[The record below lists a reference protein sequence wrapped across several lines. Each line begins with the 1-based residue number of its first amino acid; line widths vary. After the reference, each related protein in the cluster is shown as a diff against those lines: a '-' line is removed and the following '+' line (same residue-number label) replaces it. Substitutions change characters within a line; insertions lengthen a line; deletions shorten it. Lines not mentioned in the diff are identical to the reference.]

1 MYTLGILGFINENC
15 NLKHPEIKAGFT
27 VICVIVIQTN
37 ILDHF
42 NSPNYHVIQL
52 YISVALLLI
61 IYLWIYYAPKCI
73 IRIQKIRDAF
83 DEDEYAFAYIQYRLN
98 TMPVRTCSKILDEKG
113 FIQYSLFNNL
123 EIKDDGEFKEYLK
136 NNYKKHQEYKN
147 HKCIK
152 TVYFLLWICLSAF
165 IVISIWEI
173 RPFTFTK
180 VANTVLLIFSIFLNY
195 YSFYA
200 SIAYAYFIRTL
211 FRKNIDEW
219 KYNKYMPSAT
229 HGFSLLVSN
238 VKMNSLIFFLI
249 SSLYTFVYMLILY
262 SPSTNIELAPKEVIF
277 VQVNIIVLAG
287 SGMTVALFIAGHFF
301 LQRILLKWK
310 ETTLQ
315 ELDENSCN
323 VYNGVIANKLDYT
336 ALIQKVTSDKIQYS
350 YTNIPSMALT
360 LIIVILNILNIYK
373 MILELFI

>member
-1 MYTLGILGFINENC
+1 MYTLGILGVVNNEC
-15 NLKHPEIKAGFT
+15 NLKDKYVKATFA
-27 VICVIVIQTN
+27 
-37 ILDHF
+37 ILCIDVLLLNVFDHLYL
-42 NSPNYHVIQL
+42 PNYHVIQL
-52 YISVALLLI
+52 YISAALLLI
-61 IYLWIYYAPKCI
+61 IYLWIYYAPKCV
-73 IRIQKIRDAF
+73 IRIQKIRMAF
-83 DEDEYAFAYIQYRLN
+83 DEKDYLFAYMQYRLN
-98 TMPVRTCSKILDEKG
+98 IMPVRACSKILDENG
-113 FIQYSLFNNL
+113 VIQYSLLNDL
-123 EIKDDGEFKEYLK
+123 EIKDDGEFKEDLK
-136 NNYKKHQEYKN
+136 SHDGVKYKKHKR
-147 HKCIK
+147 IK
-152 TVYFLLWICLSAF
+152 TVYFLLWTFISAF

-180 VANTVLLIFSIFLNY
+180 VANIALLIFSIFLNY

-211 FRKNIDEW
+211 FRKNIDGW

-229 HGFSLLVSN
+229 HGFSLHVSN

-262 SPSTNIELAPKEVIF
+262 SPSTNIDLVPKEAIF

-301 LQRILLKWK
+301 LQRILLRWK

-315 ELDENSCN
+315 KLDENSCTA
-323 VYNGVIANKLDYT
+323 YNGGITNQLDYT